1 LRNLSIINFFLGPL
15 TLDGYPPVHRDKANF
30 YKSILEKSKAFVT
43 ADVRGIWEGT
53 LVTETAPAYQVYSG
67 PFGEPR
73 KVIQIVGSAPRLY
86 DVELTI
92 TSQDEYRKFFE
103 TGPLVSTVSGQLHY
117 VGIGSGPFSGF
128 VDDTGLVHL
137 IFYTSGSFGD
147 QTFIGHLTSRGLA
160 REISGNVMGR
170 GADPPHEGPWAWAW
184 INYYFSTLSVKKPGL
199 GLSNNAYVVD
209 YGLVF

>member
-1 LRNLSIINFFLGPL
+1 
-15 TLDGYPPVHRDKANF
+15 
-30 YKSILEKSKAFVT
+30 VT

-67 PFGEPR
+67 PFDEPLKIIR
-73 KVIQIVGSAPRLY
+73 LVGVTSRLY

-92 TSQDEYRKFFE
+92 TSQDEYRNLDE
-103 TGPLVSTVSGQLHY
+103 HSSSATAPEPLVSIVSGQLHY

-128 VDDTGLVHL
+128 VDGTGLVHL

-147 QTFIGHLTSRGLA
+147 QTFIGHLTTRGLA

-184 INYYFSTLSVKKPGL
+184 IHYNFSTLSVKKPGL

-209 YGLVF
+209 YGHVF